1 MVKKGYKQT
10 EVGVI
15 PEKWKDKKL
24 GDVGKVCMCKRIFA
38 NQTSNT
44 GEVPFFKIGTFGKE
58 ADAYISKGLYE
69 DYKQRFSYP
78 QKGDVL
84 ISAAGTLGRT
94 IVFEGKDAYFQD
106 SNIVWLATDKELLC
120 NEYLYHYYKVIKWGA
135 SEGSTIARLYNGIIC
150 NTHIAL
156 PDVEEQKQIAT
167 VLSEL
172 DELMSLT
179 EKQIT
184 KKKAIKQG
192 AMQELLTGKRRL
204 PGFAGE
210 WEKTVLGTVSSF
222 YTGGT
227 PSKKREDWWNG
238 DIPWISS
245 SDLTEDAITSVN
257 INRYISKDA
266 VEHSATRI
274 CPKDAVLVVSRVGV
288 GKVAVAPCEL
298 CTSQDFT
305 TIVPH
310 RHTPHFLAYMLI
322 PVMKKL
328 AMQAQGTSI
337 KGVTVEDI
345 QKIIMP
351 TPTIDEQNQI
361 VDILANMDSEIEA
374 LEQKLEKYR
383 QVKQGMMQQLLT
395 GKIRLKN
402 DVEDLR
408 QAEQASAVKTLPART
423 AHNRQFDDAVSIAA
437 IVDAFYSD
445 KYPLGRVKVQKL
457 LYLLHRHQAVSV
469 SEFKK
474 KAAGPYADTVRY
486 KGGEPIAKKNKYI
499 VSENGKQGTRY
510 SRGENMAQAL
520 NYVERWGMQSDLQWL
535 KDNFLHTGRNDLE
548 LFATVDMAI
557 CDLNEAGVPISVAS
571 IKDLIASSKEWK
583 AKLSKTYFSDR
594 DIARAIKKC
603 TELFN

>member
-1 MVKKGYKQT
+1 MVNGRNKYR
-10 EVGVI
+10 I
-15 PEKWKDKKL
+15 KDIFDL
-24 GDVGKVCMCKRIFA
+24 SAGGDVDKEHFSAYKTSEHRYPIYSNSLENHGLYGY
-38 NQTSNT
+38 TSNPKYSADSVTIT
-44 GEVPFFKIGTFGKE
+44 GRGSVGHAEYREDEFDAIIRLLVLKPKSSNVCAQFVADYINNCVDFSLESTGVPQLT
-58 ADAYISKGLYE
+58 A
-69 DYKQRFSYP
+69 P
-78 QKGDVL
+78 QIMNV
-84 ISAAGTLGRT
+84 
-94 IVFEGKDAYFQD
+94 
-106 SNIVWLATDKELLC
+106 EL
-120 NEYLYHYYKVIKWGA
+120 E
-135 SEGSTIARLYNGIIC
+135 
-150 NTHIAL
+150 L
-156 PDVEEQKQIAT
+156 PQYDEQKEVTT
-167 VLSEL
+167 VLA
-172 DELMSLT
+172 DVGSLIDMLG
-179 EKQIT
+179 KQIS

-310 RHTPHFLAYMLI
+310 RHNPHFLAYMLI
-322 PVMKKL
+322 PVMKEL

-374 LEQKLEKYR
+374 LEQKLEKYS

-395 GKIRLKN
+395 GKIRL
-402 DVEDLR
+402 V
-408 QAEQASAVKTLPART
+408 
-423 AHNRQFDDAVSIAA
+423 
-437 IVDAFYSD
+437 
-445 KYPLGRVKVQKL
+445 
-457 LYLLHRHQAVSV
+457 
-469 SEFKK
+469 
-474 KAAGPYADTVRY
+474 
-486 KGGEPIAKKNKYI
+486 
-499 VSENGKQGTRY
+499 
-510 SRGENMAQAL
+510 
-520 NYVERWGMQSDLQWL
+520 
-535 KDNFLHTGRNDLE
+535 
-548 LFATVDMAI
+548 
-557 CDLNEAGVPISVAS
+557 
-571 IKDLIASSKEWK
+571 
-583 AKLSKTYFSDR
+583 
-594 DIARAIKKC
+594 
-603 TELFN
+603 

>member
-1 MVKKGYKQT
+1 MVKPWDTATIGDFLYFKNGLNKGKEFFGYGTPIVNYTDVYRKRGLT
-10 EVGVI
+10 KSDVRGKVNLTRDEIHRFDARKNDVFFTRTSETPEEVGMSSVLLDDIDDCVFSGFVLRGRPKNDMFVPEYCKYCFTTEAIRSAIIMGCTYTTRALTNGTQLSVI
-15 PEKWKDKKL
+15 EIVVPPKPE
-24 GDVGKVCMCKRIFA
+24 
-38 NQTSNT
+38 Q
-44 GEVPFFKIGTFGKE
+44 E
-58 ADAYISKGLYE
+58 AIAKYLTEID
-69 DYKQRFSYP
+69 D
-78 QKGDVL
+78 L
-84 ISAAGTLGRT
+84 IS
-94 IVFEGKDAYFQD
+94 
-106 SNIVWLATDKELLC
+106 
-120 NEYLYHYYKVIKWGA
+120 
-135 SEGSTIARLYNGIIC
+135 
-150 NTHIAL
+150 
-156 PDVEEQKQIAT
+156 
-167 VLSEL
+167 
-172 DELMSLT
+172 SL
-179 EKQIT
+179 EKLIT

-257 INRYISKDA
+257 IDRYISKDA

-310 RHTPHFLAYMLI
+310 RHNPHFLAYMLI
-322 PVMKKL
+322 PVMKEL

-374 LEQKLEKYR
+374 LEQKLEKYS

-395 GKIRLKN
+395 GKIRL
-402 DVEDLR
+402 V
-408 QAEQASAVKTLPART
+408 
-423 AHNRQFDDAVSIAA
+423 
-437 IVDAFYSD
+437 
-445 KYPLGRVKVQKL
+445 
-457 LYLLHRHQAVSV
+457 
-469 SEFKK
+469 
-474 KAAGPYADTVRY
+474 
-486 KGGEPIAKKNKYI
+486 
-499 VSENGKQGTRY
+499 
-510 SRGENMAQAL
+510 
-520 NYVERWGMQSDLQWL
+520 
-535 KDNFLHTGRNDLE
+535 
-548 LFATVDMAI
+548 
-557 CDLNEAGVPISVAS
+557 
-571 IKDLIASSKEWK
+571 
-583 AKLSKTYFSDR
+583 
-594 DIARAIKKC
+594 
-603 TELFN
+603 

>member
-10 EVGVI
+10 EVGLI
-15 PEKWKDKKL
+15 PEKWAVSTI
-24 GDVGKVCMCKRIFA
+24 GAIADVK
-38 NQTSNT
+38 T
-44 GEVPFFKIGTFGKE
+44 GPFGS
-58 ADAYISKGLYE
+58 ALHAE
-69 DYKQRFSYP
+69 DYVQDGTPIITVEHLGETGLTHQNLPKVSEKDRHRLFAYSMHEGDIVFSRVGSVDRNAYVTAIENGWLFSGRILRLRAKNEKLSTQYLGYYFKSEDTKERIRNVAVGQTMP
-78 QKGDVL
+78 SLNTKLMNAFKVVLPTIEEQKDITALLSNMDTL
-84 ISAAGTLGRT
+84 ISAL
-94 IVFEGKDAYFQD
+94 
-106 SNIVWLATDKELLC
+106 
-120 NEYLYHYYKVIKWGA
+120 
-135 SEGSTIARLYNGIIC
+135 
-150 NTHIAL
+150 
-156 PDVEEQKQIAT
+156 
-167 VLSEL
+167 
-172 DELMSLT
+172 
-179 EKQIT
+179 EKQIS

-310 RHTPHFLAYMLI
+310 RHNPHFLAYMLI
-322 PVMKKL
+322 PVMKEL

-374 LEQKLEKYR
+374 LEQKLEKYS

-395 GKIRLKN
+395 GKIRL
-402 DVEDLR
+402 V
-408 QAEQASAVKTLPART
+408 
-423 AHNRQFDDAVSIAA
+423 
-437 IVDAFYSD
+437 
-445 KYPLGRVKVQKL
+445 
-457 LYLLHRHQAVSV
+457 
-469 SEFKK
+469 
-474 KAAGPYADTVRY
+474 
-486 KGGEPIAKKNKYI
+486 
-499 VSENGKQGTRY
+499 
-510 SRGENMAQAL
+510 
-520 NYVERWGMQSDLQWL
+520 
-535 KDNFLHTGRNDLE
+535 
-548 LFATVDMAI
+548 
-557 CDLNEAGVPISVAS
+557 
-571 IKDLIASSKEWK
+571 
-583 AKLSKTYFSDR
+583 
-594 DIARAIKKC
+594 
-603 TELFN
+603 

>member
-1 MVKKGYKQT
+1 MVKPWDTATIGDFLYFKNGLNKGKEFFGYGTPIVNYTDVYRKRGLT
-10 EVGVI
+10 KSDVRGKVNLTRDEIHRFDARKNDVFFTRTSETPEEVGMSSVLLDDI
-15 PEKWKDKKL
+15 DDCVFSGFVLRGRPKNDMFVPEY
-24 GDVGKVCMCKRIFA
+24 CKYCFTTEAIRSAIIMGCTYTTRA
-38 NQTSNT
+38 LTNGTQLSAI
-44 GEVPFFKIGTFGKE
+44 EIVVPPKPEQE
-58 ADAYISKGLYE
+58 AIAKYLTEID
-69 DYKQRFSYP
+69 D
-78 QKGDVL
+78 L
-84 ISAAGTLGRT
+84 IS
-94 IVFEGKDAYFQD
+94 
-106 SNIVWLATDKELLC
+106 
-120 NEYLYHYYKVIKWGA
+120 
-135 SEGSTIARLYNGIIC
+135 
-150 NTHIAL
+150 
-156 PDVEEQKQIAT
+156 
-167 VLSEL
+167 
-172 DELMSLT
+172 SL
-179 EKQIT
+179 EKLIT

-305 TIVPH
+305 TIAPH
-310 RHTPHFLAYMLI
+310 RHNPHFLAYMLI
-322 PVMKKL
+322 PVMKEL

-374 LEQKLEKYR
+374 LEQKLEKYS

-395 GKIRLKN
+395 GKIRL
-402 DVEDLR
+402 V
-408 QAEQASAVKTLPART
+408 
-423 AHNRQFDDAVSIAA
+423 
-437 IVDAFYSD
+437 
-445 KYPLGRVKVQKL
+445 
-457 LYLLHRHQAVSV
+457 
-469 SEFKK
+469 
-474 KAAGPYADTVRY
+474 
-486 KGGEPIAKKNKYI
+486 
-499 VSENGKQGTRY
+499 
-510 SRGENMAQAL
+510 
-520 NYVERWGMQSDLQWL
+520 
-535 KDNFLHTGRNDLE
+535 
-548 LFATVDMAI
+548 
-557 CDLNEAGVPISVAS
+557 
-571 IKDLIASSKEWK
+571 
-583 AKLSKTYFSDR
+583 
-594 DIARAIKKC
+594 
-603 TELFN
+603 